1 MLNGLQNRIMNK
13 LFKLI
18 VLTSSII
25 YAVLFSSASSAQSVL
40 QEIQQTG
47 VLKVGIRKDAVLFG
61 YEISGNW
68 TGYCVGFAN
77 ALASSLSKQMNT
89 RISVRAVTST
99 ISTRE
104 GIVRDG
110 TVHIECGPNTI
121 SREKEVQ
128 ENIKYSDPFF
138 VTGTQFIVRTAN
150 KNANLKNTRLGVLRG
165 STNIRSV
172 TQTYSEAEIQQ
183 FSDRSEGVSAAMN
196 GQVTAFAG
204 DSILLIGEAVR
215 QGVPFN
221 AFEIVPNQPL
231 SCDFYGMILPVK
243 DTRWHNTVNS
253 FIGSSQGLQVWGNW
267 FGSFGAYLRGTL
279 DYCKSR

>member
-1 MLNGLQNRIMNK
+1 MNK
-13 LFKLI
+13 RLKLI
-18 VLTSSII
+18 FITSSII
-25 YAVLFSSASSAQSVL
+25 CTVLFPSASWARTVL

-47 VLKVGIRKDAVLFG
+47 VLKVGIRKDAVFFG
-61 YEISGNW
+61 YESSGSW
-68 TGYCVGFAN
+68 TGYCAGFAN

-89 RISVRAVTST
+89 SISVRAVTST
-99 ISTRE
+99 LQTRE

-138 VTGTQFIVRTAN
+138 VTGTQFIVRAAN
-150 KNANLKNTRLGVLRG
+150 KNTSLKNARLGVLRG

-172 TQTYSEAEIQQ
+172 TQAYSEAEIQQ
-183 FSDRSEGVSAAMN
+183 FSERSEGVSAAMN

-215 QGVPFN
+215 QGVQLS

-231 SCDFYGMILPVK
+231 SCDFYGMILPTN
-243 DTRWHNTVNS
+243 DTQWQGTVNS
-253 FIGSSQGLQVWGNW
+253 FIGSSQGLQVWGTW
-267 FGSFGAYLRGTL
+267 FGGFRSYLKGTL